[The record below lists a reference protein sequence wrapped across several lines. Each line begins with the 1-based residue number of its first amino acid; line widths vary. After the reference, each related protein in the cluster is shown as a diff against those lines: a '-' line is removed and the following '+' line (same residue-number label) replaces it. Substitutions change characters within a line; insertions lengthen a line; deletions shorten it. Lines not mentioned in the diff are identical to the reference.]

1 MTFTIWFVVV
11 GLLLIGMALGGS
23 VPRRLPVT
31 TSILYRAVR
40 VCLGP
45 HGVGLPALDPLDAP
59 ELLHRLAEVAVIVSF
74 LAPAGRTTEQVNQ
87 VVAPAPRTYVGES
100 REVPSWPWGTK
111 SSKGA
116 SPWGRMW
123 TPARSELAKGPA

>member
-1 MTFTIWFVVV
+1 M
-11 GLLLIGMALGGS
+11 GLL
-23 VPRRLPVT
+23 
-31 TSILYRAVR
+31 
-40 VCLGP
+40 
-45 HGVGLPALDPLDAP
+45 ALDPLDAP

-111 SSKGA
+111 SSKGSIAVGEDVDPGALGIGEGVGMRTRAMRNTATYTDEGACLGRYGSLRQPA
-116 SPWGRMW
+116 SPLLTIRR
-123 TPARSELAKGPA
+123 RSPRG